1 MLLQKDLALLK
12 PQKGIFHVFDIYAY
26 ARKQNPA

>member
-12 PQKGIFHVFDIYAY
+12 PQKSIFHVFDIYAY